1 MMFKLMPLPYA
12 ENALEPYVSAKTMQ
26 FHHGKHHRKYV
37 DTLNE
42 LVQGTTMSTTPLEEI
57 IENTAG
63 RDAQQPIFNN
73 AGQVWNHNFFWSCM
87 RRDGGRPNR
96 AVEQWLT
103 QDFGGLQE
111 FKNAFTSAAM
121 ARFGSGWAWLVLD
134 DDGKLKVTTT
144 SNADSPMVH
153 GQTPLLTC
161 DVWEHAYYLDYQN
174 RRGDFISA
182 FLDHLVNWDFVASSL
197 GVEGVAREEA

>member
-1 MMFKLMPLPYA
+1 MFELMPLPYA
-12 ENALEPYVSAKTMQ
+12 ENALEPHISANTMQ

-42 LVQGTTMSTTPLEEI
+42 LVAGTTMATSSLEDI
-57 IENTAG
+57 IQSTAG

-87 RRDGGRPNR
+87 SPNGGKPNR
-96 AVEQWLT
+96 AVEQWLA
-103 QDFGGLQE
+103 QDFGSLE
-111 FKNAFTSAAM
+111 AFREAFKNAALG
-121 ARFGSGWAWLVLD
+121 RFGSGWAWLVLD
-134 DDGKLKVTTT
+134 ADGKLRVTSTA
-144 SNADSPMVH
+144 NADSPLTY

-174 RRGDFISA
+174 RRNDFVCA
-182 FLDHLVNWDFVASSL
+182 FLDHLINWECVASAL
-197 GVEGVAREEA
+197 GVEGVAREGA